1 MAPQIPQDYYENE
14 ELHGGYQYVTLKTIV
29 DNMLL
34 EAEDDDSYI
43 KNVKR
48 SRIINYAKQA
58 IRNVTR
64 QASNNVLAIE
74 VTVPTSL
81 SWVLPQD
88 FVHYVRVSIVVIDK
102 NTGSYRLKPLDV
114 NNNIN
119 IATGYLQDNTGEL
132 LFDDLGQI
140 LTADSSNGYARP
152 YKKYAFSEEYQPT
165 LDTSKLSK
173 YGEFVIDE
181 KRGVILFS
189 SDLSEKEVVIEY
201 ISDGLQAELS
211 EEEIS
216 IHKYLRDTV
225 ENWIYFCCIERKRN
239 VPANE
244 KQRALMRYKTTL
256 HQAKIA
262 RADFNLL
269 QISRVLR
276 SRSMTL

>member
-1 MAPQIPQDYYENE
+1 MAPQTPQDYYENE
-14 ELHGGYQYVTLKTIV
+14 ELHGGYQYVTLKTVV

-48 SRIINYAKQA
+48 SRIVNYAKQA
-58 IRNVTR
+58 IRTVTR
-64 QASNNVLAIE
+64 QAANEVFAVE

-88 FVHYVRVSIVVIDK
+88 YVNYKRISVVMTDK
-102 NTGSYRLKPLDV
+102 NTGSLRLYPLDV
-114 NNNIN
+114 NRNIN
-119 IATGYLQDNTGEL
+119 IATGYLQDDAGEL
-132 LFDDLGQI
+132 LFDDAGQI

-152 YKKYAFSEEYQPT
+152 YKRYAFSDEYQPT

-181 KRGVILFS
+181 KRGTILFS
-189 SDLSEKEVVIEY
+189 SDLSEQEVVIEY
-201 ISDGLQAELS
+201 VSDGLQAELS
-211 EEEIS
+211 EDEITM
-216 IHKYLRDTV
+216 HKYLRDTV
-225 ENWIYFCCIERKRN
+225 ENWIYYSCIERKRN

-244 KQRALMRYKTTL
+244 KQRALLRYKTTL
-256 HQAKIA
+256 HQAKLA
-262 RADFNLL
+262 LADFNLL

-276 SRSMTL
+276 SRSMTI

>member
-14 ELHGGYQYVTLKTIV
+14 ELHGGYQYVSLKTII
-29 DNMLL
+29 DNTLL

-48 SRIINYAKQA
+48 SRIVNYAKQA
-58 IRNVTR
+58 IRLVTR
-64 QASNNVLAIE
+64 QAANEVFAVE

-81 SWVLPQD
+81 SWILPQD
-88 FVHYVRVSIVVIDK
+88 YVNYVRISIVVTDP
-102 NTGSYRLKPLDV
+102 NTGSLRLYPLDV
-114 NNNIN
+114 NQNIN
-119 IATGYLQDNTGEL
+119 IATGYLQDDAGEL
-132 LFDDLGQI
+132 LFDDAGQI

-152 YKKYAFSEEYQPT
+152 YKRYAFSEDYQPT

-173 YGEFVIDE
+173 FGEFVIDE
-181 KRGVILFS
+181 KRGMILFS
-189 SDLSEKEVVIEY
+189 SDLSEQEVVIEY
-201 ISDGLQAELS
+201 VSDGLQAELS
-211 EEEIS
+211 EDEIK

-225 ENWIYFCCIERKRN
+225 ENWIYYSCIERKRN

-244 KQRALMRYKTTL
+244 KQRALLRYKTTL

-276 SRSMTL
+276 SRSMTI

>member
-14 ELHGGYQYVTLKTIV
+14 ELHGGYQYVSLKTII
-29 DNMLL
+29 DNTLL

-48 SRIINYAKQA
+48 SRIVNYAKQA
-58 IRNVTR
+58 IRLVTR
-64 QASNNVLAIE
+64 QASNEVFAVE

-81 SWVLPQD
+81 SWILPQD
-88 FVHYVRVSIVVIDK
+88 YVNYVRISILVTDP
-102 NTGSYRLKPLDV
+102 NTGSLRLYPLDV
-114 NNNIN
+114 NQNIN
-119 IATGYLQDNTGEL
+119 IATGYLQDDAGEL
-132 LFDDLGQI
+132 LFDDAGQI

-152 YKKYAFSEEYQPT
+152 YKRYAFSEDYQPT

-173 YGEFVIDE
+173 FGEFVIDE
-181 KRGVILFS
+181 KRGMILFS
-189 SDLSEKEVVIEY
+189 SDLSEQEIVIEY

-211 EEEIS
+211 EDEIK

-225 ENWIYFCCIERKRN
+225 ENWIYYSCIERKRN

-244 KQRALMRYKTTL
+244 KQRALLRYKTTL

-276 SRSMTL
+276 SRSITL

>member
-14 ELHGGYQYVTLKTIV
+14 ELHGGYQYVTLKTVV

-58 IRNVTR
+58 IRTVTR
-64 QASNNVLAIE
+64 QASNEVLAIE
-74 VTVPTSL
+74 VTVPVSL
-81 SWVLPQD
+81 SWILPQD
-88 FVHYVRVSIVVIDK
+88 YVNYVRISIVIQDK
-102 NTGSYRLKPLDV
+102 NTGSYRLHPLDV
-114 NNNIN
+114 NQNIN
-119 IATGYLQDNTGEL
+119 IATGYLQDDSGEL
-132 LFDDLGQI
+132 LFDDEGQI
-140 LTADSSNGYARP
+140 LTADSSNGYSKP
-152 YKKYAFSEEYQPT
+152 YKRYAFSEEYQPT

-173 YGEFVIDE
+173 HGEFIIDE
-181 KRGVILFS
+181 KRGMILFS
-189 SDLSEKEVVIEY
+189 SDLSEREVVIEY
-201 ISDGLQAELS
+201 ISDGLQAELL
-211 EEEIS
+211 EEEIT
-216 IHKYLRDTV
+216 IHKYLRETV
-225 ENWIYFCCIERKRN
+225 ENWIYYSCIERKRN

-256 HQAKIA
+256 HQAKMA

-276 SRSMTL
+276 SRSMTI

>member
-1 MAPQIPQDYYENE
+1 MTTPQQYHEDET
-14 ELHGGYQYVTLKTIV
+14 LHGNYQYVSLKNII

-34 EAEDDDSYI
+34 EADDDDSYI

-58 IRNVTR
+58 IREVTR
-64 QASNNVLAIE
+64 QASNDTLAIE

-81 SWVLPQD
+81 SWTLPQD
-88 FVHYVRVSIVVIDK
+88 YVNYIRISIVVTDLV
-102 NTGSYRLKPLDV
+102 TGSLRLFPLDI
-114 NNNIN
+114 NRNIN
-119 IATGYLQDNTGEL
+119 TAIGYLQDDNADL

-152 YKKYAFSEEYQPT
+152 YKRYAFSDSYQPT

-173 YGEFVIDE
+173 FGEFTIDE
-181 KRGVILFS
+181 KRGKILFS

-201 ISDGLQAELS
+201 ISDGLQAELN
-211 EEEIS
+211 EEEIKV
-216 IHKYLRDTV
+216 HKYLRLTV
-225 ENWIYFCCIERKRN
+225 EEWIYYSCIERKRN

-244 KQRALMRYKTTL
+244 KNRSLNSYLSKL
-256 HQAKIA
+256 HKAKLA
-262 RADFNLL
+262 MADFNLL

>member
-14 ELHGGYQYVTLKTIV
+14 ELHGGYQYVSLKTII
-29 DNMLL
+29 DNTLL

-48 SRIINYAKQA
+48 SRIVNYAKQA
-58 IRNVTR
+58 IRLVTR
-64 QASNNVLAIE
+64 QAANEVFAVE

-81 SWVLPQD
+81 SWILPQD
-88 FVHYVRVSIVVIDK
+88 FVHYKRISIVVTDP
-102 NTGSYRLKPLDV
+102 NTGSLRLYPLDV
-114 NNNIN
+114 NQNIN
-119 IATGYLQDNTGEL
+119 IATGYLQDDAGEL
-132 LFDDLGQI
+132 LFDDAGQI

-152 YKKYAFSEEYQPT
+152 YKRYAFSEDYQPT

-173 YGEFVIDE
+173 FGEFVIDE
-181 KRGVILFS
+181 KRGMILFS
-189 SDLSEKEVVIEY
+189 SDLSEQEVVIEY
-201 ISDGLQAELS
+201 VSDGLQAELS
-211 EEEIS
+211 EDEIK

-225 ENWIYFCCIERKRN
+225 ENWIYYSCIERKRN

-244 KQRALMRYKTTL
+244 KQRALLRYKTTL

-276 SRSMTL
+276 SRSMTI

>member
-1 MAPQIPQDYYENE
+1 MAPQIPQDYYENQ
-14 ELHGGYQYVTLKTIV
+14 ELHGGYQYTSLKTIV

-58 IRNVTR
+58 IRTVTR
-64 QASNNVLAIE
+64 QAANEVFAVE

-81 SWVLPQD
+81 SWILPQD
-88 FVHYVRVSIVVIDK
+88 YVNYVRISVVIQDK
-102 NTGSYRLKPLDV
+102 TTGSLRLYPLDV
-114 NNNIN
+114 NRNIN
-119 IATGYLQDNTGEL
+119 IATGYLQDDAGEL
-132 LFDDLGQI
+132 LFDDQGQI
-140 LTADSSNGYARP
+140 LTADSSNGYAKP
-152 YKKYAFSEEYQPT
+152 YKRYAFSSEYQPT
-165 LDTSKLSK
+165 LNTSKLSK

-181 KRGVILFS
+181 KRGMILFS

-201 ISDGLQAELS
+201 VSDGLQAELL
-211 EEEIS
+211 EEEIT
-216 IHKYLRDTV
+216 IHKYLRETV
-225 ENWIYFCCIERKRN
+225 ENWIYYSCIERKRN

-244 KQRALMRYKTTL
+244 KQRALLRYKTTL

-276 SRSMTL
+276 SRSMII

>member
-1 MAPQIPQDYYENE
+1 MATPQEYYEDE
-14 ELHGGYQYVTLKTIV
+14 TLHGNYQYVSLKTII

-34 EAEDDDSYI
+34 EADDDDSYI

-58 IRNVTR
+58 IREVTR
-64 QASNNVLAIE
+64 QASNEVLSIE

-81 SWVLPQD
+81 SWTLPQD
-88 FVHYVRVSIVVIDK
+88 YVNYSRISIVVPDLV
-102 NTGSYRLKPLDV
+102 TGSLRLYPLDI
-114 NNNIN
+114 NRNIN
-119 IATGYLQDNTGEL
+119 KAIGYLQDDNADL
-132 LFDDLGQI
+132 LFDDLGNI

-152 YKKYAFSEEYQPT
+152 YKRYSFCDSYQPT

-173 YGEFVIDE
+173 FGEFTIDE
-181 KRGVILFS
+181 KKSKILFS

-201 ISDGLQAELS
+201 VSDGLQAELN
-211 EEEIS
+211 EEEIK
-216 IHKYLRDTV
+216 IHKYLRLTV
-225 ENWIYFCCIERKRN
+225 EEWIYYSCIERKRG

-244 KQRALMRYKTTL
+244 KNRSLNSYLSKL
-256 HQAKIA
+256 HKAKLA
-262 RADFNLL
+262 MADFNLL

>member
-1 MAPQIPQDYYENE
+1 MAPQIPQDYHENE
-14 ELHGGYQYVTLKTIV
+14 ELHGGYQYTSLKTIV

-48 SRIINYAKQA
+48 SRIVNYAKQA
-58 IRNVTR
+58 IRTVTR
-64 QASNNVLAIE
+64 QAANEVFAVE

-88 FVHYVRVSIVVIDK
+88 YVNYKRISVVITDK
-102 NTGSYRLKPLDV
+102 NTGSLRLYLLDI
-114 NNNIN
+114 NRNIN
-119 IATGYLQDNTGEL
+119 IATGYLQDDAGDL
-132 LFDDLGQI
+132 LFDDTGQI
-140 LTADSSNGYARP
+140 LTADSSNGYSRP
-152 YKKYAFSEEYQPT
+152 YKRYTFSDEYQPT

-181 KRGVILFS
+181 KRGTILFS
-189 SDLSEKEVVIEY
+189 SDLSEQEVVIEY
-201 ISDGLQAELS
+201 VSDGLQAELS
-211 EEEIS
+211 EDEIT

-225 ENWIYFCCIERKRN
+225 ENWIYYSCIERKRN

-244 KQRALMRYKTTL
+244 KQRALLRYKTTL
-256 HQAKIA
+256 HQAKLA

-276 SRSMTL
+276 SRSMTI

>member
-14 ELHGGYQYVTLKTIV
+14 ELHGGYQYVTLKTVI

-48 SRIINYAKQA
+48 SRIVNYAKQA
-58 IRNVTR
+58 IRTVTR
-64 QASNNVLAIE
+64 QAANDVLAIE

-81 SWVLPQD
+81 SWILPQD
-88 FVHYVRVSIVVIDK
+88 YVNYVRISIVVQDK
-102 NTGSYRLKPLDV
+102 NTGSYRLHPLDV
-114 NNNIN
+114 NRNIN
-119 IATGYLQDNTGEL
+119 NATGYLQDDAGEL
-132 LFDDLGQI
+132 LFDDEGQI
-140 LTADSSNGYARP
+140 LTADSSNGYAKP
-152 YKKYAFSEEYQPT
+152 YKRYAFTDDYQPT

-173 YGEFVIDE
+173 HGEFVIDE
-181 KRGVILFS
+181 KRGMILFS
-189 SDLSEKEVVIEY
+189 SDLSEREVVIEY
-201 ISDGLQAELS
+201 VSDGLQAELS
-211 EEEIS
+211 EEEIT

-225 ENWIYFCCIERKRN
+225 ENWIYFSCIERKRN
-239 VPANE
+239 IPANE
-244 KQRALMRYKTTL
+244 KQRALLRYKTTL
-256 HQAKIA
+256 HQAKLA